1 MRNNIPRFAPEA
13 REANR
18 ALIDLLS
25 IIAEGH
31 SAKTAQ
37 VALAW
42 LLAQKPW
49 IVPLFGTRKLE
60 RFEENVGSL
69 DVRLSAE
76 DFAKIEAANIRIH
89 GARYPEEH
97 MKRVGL

>member
-1 MRNNIPRFAPEA
+1 
-13 REANR
+13 
-18 ALIDLLS
+18 
-25 IIAEGH
+25 
-31 SAKTAQ
+31 

-60 RFEENVGSL
+60 RFEENIGALNVTL
-69 DVRLSAE
+69 TPE
-76 DFAKIEAANIRIH
+76 DLEEIAQANIAII
-89 GARYPEEH
+89 GARYPDEH